1 VISGDY
7 VARGEQH
14 SNEHERHLEQF
25 GIPNTDTWHEKRDSD
40 AAKSEP
46 SAKDKREVN
55 KPSSKF
61 AHALVA
67 EPNAWVKR
75 PMPRGGVIV
84 HRADSQLSN

>member
-1 VISGDY
+1 VISGDD

-14 SNEHERHLEQF
+14 SEEHERHLEQF
-25 GIPNTDTWHEKRDSD
+25 GVAHTYAWHEKRDSD

-67 EPNAWVKR
+67 
-75 PMPRGGVIV
+75 GLTLG
-84 HRADSQLSN
+84 LSGRCREEV